1 MFDALQAWGQ
11 EFLRRTFDVRVG
23 EYRRVLLMQFNIFL
37 IILCLWIIKP
47 VVNAQFLAT
56 AGIERLP
63 WVFLMVAVSA
73 LLVSTIYARLLNR
86 MALGRMMLRTYL
98 TAFTGIVSMA
108 VLLHLG
114 LFAEWLV
121 YVFYIGVALFGLL
134 TTSQFWILANV
145 VFDASEAKRLFG
157 FVGAG
162 AIAGGI
168 GGGYITSVL
177 AQAMTSENLL
187 FVAAFL
193 ILVALRINQR
203 IWRTQVPVFNPEH
216 RAAQTRDLA
225 EHPLRLIG
233 RYKMLTYLAII
244 MGISVVVAK
253 LVEFQ
258 FSAIASAR
266 LPDPDALASFF
277 GFWFSTF
284 NVISLLIQLFVTPRL
299 VGVFGVGRS
308 LFILPMALM
317 TGALGVILAPVMAMG
332 VLLKMFDIS
341 LKQSINKAAT
351 ELLILPLPLR
361 VKSQAKTFIDVF
373 VDTTA
378 TGIGGILLIFLVN
391 AFELSIQAVG
401 LLIILMVLVWMYYAL
416 RIRREYLLVF
426 QHALGLPRDRPRKT
440 GFAISTVSALDRIR
454 QALREGSEKQLLFLL
469 DKIEETRDQRLIPD
483 TLPLLDHR
491 SARVRQSALRCLYFS
506 PDHTLVTRIE
516 PLLQDPDAEVRYRAF
531 AALLA
536 HSRQDRFRV
545 ISAYLADPDPVISGA
560 ALVGLAMEARH
571 NRDLKALYKIED
583 RVSTRIARLTRSSD
597 DAEILIVI
605 RAIGH
610 GALQPFYGLLR
621 EWARDKNFPQI
632 HEVLHAM
639 GRTEDPTF
647 IPLLADWLIPRHTRA
662 TALEALSSLPATLLL
677 PALETLAGDPD
688 KRLDFQLRLPELL
701 QRLDAQ
707 RATDLLLK
715 MAGHR
720 DAALRRVALAG
731 LQEQR
736 REWPH
741 LRHRRE
747 VLDALILQEA
757 RTIEECQALLD
768 AMGEPSPPPP
778 DIREMRELLSRRASQ
793 ALDQLSGLLALYYPG
808 FAILPV
814 MEKIRREGDGSRSNA
829 LEFLDNVLRPE
840 QKSLLTPLLRSM
852 PDMEAGTDTE
862 ETGHDTT
869 QAIGQRFRSATASLK
884 ALLLHRIS
892 GRTGS
897 LAMQL
902 LHMAESDADPRI
914 SGLARQLRQGH
925 EMTD

>member
-1 MFDALQAWGQ
+1 MLDALQIRGQ

-23 EYRRVLLMQFNIFL
+23 EYRRVLLMQLNIFL

-63 WVFLMVAVSA
+63 WVFLMVSVCA

-86 MALGRMMLRTYL
+86 MPLGRMMLRTYL

-108 VLLHLG
+108 VLLHLD

-121 YVFYIGVALFGLL
+121 YLFYIGVALFGLL

-145 VFDASEAKRLFG
+145 VFNASEAKRLFG

-168 GGGYITSVL
+168 GGGYITSVM
-177 AQAMTSENLL
+177 APVMTSENLL

-193 ILVALRINQR
+193 MLVALRINRR
-203 IWRTQVPVFNPEH
+203 IWRTQVPVFHPEH

-225 EHPLRLIG
+225 EHPLQLITRYRL
-233 RYKMLTYLAII
+233 LTYLAVI

-266 LPDPDALASFF
+266 ITDPDALASFF

-284 NVISLLIQLFVTPRL
+284 NVLSLGIQLFITPRL

-308 LFILPMALM
+308 LFILPMALL
-317 TGALGVILAPVMAMG
+317 TGALGVILAPVIAMG

-351 ELLILPLPLR
+351 ELLILPLPLK

-378 TGIGGILLIFLVN
+378 TGVGGILLLFLVN

-401 LLIILMVLVWMYYAL
+401 LLIILLVLVWMYYAV

-426 QHALGLPRDRPRKT
+426 QHALGLPRERSRKP
-440 GFAISTVSALDRIR
+440 GFAISTLSALDRIR
-454 QALREGSEKQLLFLL
+454 QALREGTEKQLLFLL

-483 TLPLLDHR
+483 ALALLDHT
-491 SARVRQSALRCLYFS
+491 SANVRQAALRCLYYS
-506 PDHTLVTRIE
+506 PDHSMVPRIE
-516 PLLQDPDAEVRYRAF
+516 ALLQDPDAEVRYRAF

-536 HSRQDRFRV
+536 HSRKDRFRV
-545 ISAYLADPDPVISGA
+545 ISAYLAHRDPVISGA

-571 NRDLKALYKIED
+571 NRDLKALYRIEE
-583 RVSTRIARLTRSSD
+583 RVGERIARLTRSSD
-597 DAEILIVI
+597 TAERLIVI
-605 RAIGH
+605 RAIGY
-610 GALQPFYGLLR
+610 GALQAFYGLLM
-621 EWARDKNFPQI
+621 EWARDKEFPQGND
-632 HEVLHAM
+632 VLHAM
-639 GRTEDPTF
+639 GRTADPSF
-647 IPLLADWLIPRHTRA
+647 IPLLAEGLVPRHTRTIA
-662 TALEALSSLPATLLL
+662 REALAEFPVAVLL
-677 PALETLAGDPD
+677 PALEKLARDPER
-688 KRLDFQLRLPELL
+688 RLDFLLRIPEIL
-701 QRLDAQ
+701 QQTDAQ
-707 RATDLLLK
+707 RATDLLLHL
-715 MAGHR
+715 AGHS
-720 DAALRRVALAG
+720 DAALRRAALAG
-731 LQEQR
+731 LGEQLR
-736 REWPH
+736 QWPH

-747 VLDALILQEA
+747 VLDTLIRDEA
-757 RTIEECQALLD
+757 QAIDESLTLLD
-768 AMGEPSPPPP
+768 ALE
-778 DIREMRELLSRRASQ
+778 EMTPRTPGIQEVMDLLDKRRGQSTDHLSR
-793 ALDQLSGLLALYYPG
+793 LLALHYPG

-814 MEKIRREGDGSRSNA
+814 MEKIRSEGESSRSNA

-840 QKSLLTPLLRSM
+840 QKLMLMPLLRKL
-852 PDMEAGTDTE
+852 PAPVRDGDTE
-862 ETGHDTT
+862 ESGHDTT
-869 QAIGQRFRSATASLK
+869 PAIIQRFRESPSALK
-884 ALLLHRIS
+884 EHLLHRMS
-892 GRTGS
+892 GRTGV
-897 LAMQL
+897 LTRHL
-902 LHMAESDADPRI
+902 LREAASDGDPLIRRMAQDMLPGNESGA
-914 SGLARQLRQGH
+914 
-925 EMTD
+925 